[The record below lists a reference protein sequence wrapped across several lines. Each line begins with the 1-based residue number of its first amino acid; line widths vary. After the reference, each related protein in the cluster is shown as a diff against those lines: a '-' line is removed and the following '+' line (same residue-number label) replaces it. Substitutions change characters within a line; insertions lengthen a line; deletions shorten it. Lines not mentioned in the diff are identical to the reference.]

1 MNRGIPVV
9 FESLAFH
16 APWNFCQVKTLETS
30 RIMEFHRIFGM
41 EYSCV
46 VNVWSIYQDNTIGVV

>member
-30 RIMEFHRIFGM
+30 RIMEFHRIFRNGIFM
-41 EYSCV
+41 CRERLEY
-46 VNVWSIYQDNTIGVV
+46 ILG